1 MKPLK
6 DEAFYKSIYDNSL
19 DGLAY
24 CRMVFDENEK
34 PVDFIY
40 LDVNENFAAL
50 TGLTGVA
57 GRKVTEIFPGI
68 KESNPELFEIYGRVS
83 LSGKPERFESYIAP
97 LAKWF
102 LVEAYGPEKGNFVA
116 IFQDITGEK
125 ATIEDL
131 VKFKLAVEEASDH
144 VIITDVDGK
153 ILYANNAA
161 ERITGYSREEM
172 AGKTPRLWGGR
183 MEKDFYANF
192 WKTIKTEKQ
201 PFFGEINNRRKN
213 GELYVAEIHIAPV
226 VSNGNIRFFVGIERD
241 ITKEKQ
247 IDRAKTEFVSLASH
261 QLRTPL
267 TAINWYAEMLL
278 GGDVGPLGPKQKEYL
293 DEIYGS
299 GLRMVRLVNA
309 LLNVSRID
317 LGTFAIAPVQTDISA
332 IAHEVIKES
341 APLVTSRREHVI
353 EDFDESIGPLDVD
366 PDLMTIIF
374 QNFFTNA
381 AKYTPEEGTITVSIG
396 KKRASLSL
404 A

>member
-172 AGKTPRLWGGR
+172 AEKPRGFGAAGWKKIFTPIFGKRSR
-183 MEKDFYANF
+183 
-192 WKTIKTEKQ
+192 Q
-201 PFFGEINNRRKN
+201 KN
-213 GELYVAEIHIAPV
+213 SRFSERSIIGVKMASCMSPISISPPWSRTVIYVFSSA
-226 VSNGNIRFFVGIERD
+226 SSGI
-241 ITKEKQ
+241 
-247 IDRAKTEFVSLASH
+247 
-261 QLRTPL
+261 
-267 TAINWYAEMLL
+267 
-278 GGDVGPLGPKQKEYL
+278 
-293 DEIYGS
+293 
-299 GLRMVRLVNA
+299 
-309 LLNVSRID
+309 
-317 LGTFAIAPVQTDISA
+317 
-332 IAHEVIKES
+332 
-341 APLVTSRREHVI
+341 
-353 EDFDESIGPLDVD
+353 
-366 PDLMTIIF
+366 
-374 QNFFTNA
+374 
-381 AKYTPEEGTITVSIG
+381 
-396 KKRASLSL
+396 
-404 A
+404 